1 MLAYSVLMSVYAK
14 EEARYFGLSIE
25 SMLAQTVPP
34 EEFVL
39 VCDGPLTVE
48 LDGVV
53 AKFQEKHPE
62 LFQVIRL
69 PENKGLGI
77 ALQEGLLAC
86 RNELVARMDADDISL
101 PDRLEKQLAAMEE
114 QGNPCIVGGQI
125 AEFIDDPANI
135 IGYRKVPVTN
145 EDIHCRAGFR
155 CPVNHMT
162 VLMRRSEVLAAGGYQ
177 HFPTYEDYHLW
188 TRLLARGCRF
198 YNVPDVCCNARVDRD
213 FYTRRSGWEYFVKT
227 YRMERYI
234 LENGLITKT
243 QFWKN
248 IAIRF
253 VGTVVIPKKL
263 RGYLFTK
270 FLRKK
275 DLNQKNR
282 IGTAK

>member
-1 MLAYSVLMSVYAK
+1 MGAYSVLMSVYAK
-14 EEARYFGLSIE
+14 EVSRYFWLSIE
-25 SMLAQTVPP
+25 SMLNQTVPP

-39 VCDGPLTVE
+39 VCDGPLTAE
-48 LDGVV
+48 LDDVIAG
-53 AKFQEKHPE
+53 FQLANPD
-62 LFQVIRL
+62 LFHVIRL

-77 ALQEGLLAC
+77 ALQEGLLVC
-86 RNELVARMDADDISL
+86 RNELVARMDADDIAL
-101 PDRLEKQLAAMEE
+101 PDRMEKQLAAMEA

-125 AEFIDDPANI
+125 AEFNDDPANI
-135 IGYRKVPVTN
+135 IGYRKVPITN
-145 EDIHCRAGFR
+145 EDIHRRAGFR

-198 YNVPDVCCNARVDRD
+198 YNVPDVCCNVRVDRD
-213 FYTRRSGWEYFVKT
+213 FYVRRGGWEYFVKT

-234 LENGLITKT
+234 QENGLINGL

-248 IAIRF
+248 ITIRF
-253 VGTVVIPKKL
+253 VGTVMVPKKF

-270 FLRKK
+270 ILRKK
-275 DLNQKNR
+275 ELNQENR
-282 IGTAK
+282 IGIAQ